1 MQTKPAITQH
11 YWNRYRVEPICP
23 AHKPRYNGDAE
34 QAEYLRQWTEKRRR
48 RQRLQVVPRTEVT
61 EEEHKQRIERAMYLV
76 GLPCSVLALALTIFL
91 LIVHFG
97 FWTIPALLSAWGL
110 HRVWRRWE

>member
-1 MQTKPAITQH
+1 MRNKAITQS
-11 YWNRYRVEPICP
+11 YWRKYE
-23 AHKPRYNGDAE
+23 DEE

-61 EEEHKQRIERAMYLV
+61 EEEYVQRIERAMYLV
-76 GLPCSVLALALTIFL
+76 GLPCSVLALGITIFL

-97 FWTIPALLSAWGL
+97 FWTIPALLSAAGL
-110 HRVWRRWE
+110 RWIWRSGEA